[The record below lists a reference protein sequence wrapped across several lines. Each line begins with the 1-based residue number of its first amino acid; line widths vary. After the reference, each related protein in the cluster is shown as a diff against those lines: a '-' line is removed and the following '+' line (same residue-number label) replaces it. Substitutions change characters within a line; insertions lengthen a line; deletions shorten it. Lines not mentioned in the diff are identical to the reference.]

1 MKIERFI
8 LTEVTPGQV
17 GHSIGRLRREKLA
30 ERGGFEPPLRDP
42 ESRVLPLDDL
52 STIPFFQY
60 RLTTFVIFRWC
71 RARDLNPHGHKP
83 TTPSR

>member
-1 MKIERFI
+1 MKIERFV

-52 STIPFFQY
+52 STGSFFNTALPPLCFSGGAG
-60 RLTTFVIFRWC
+60 RGT
-71 RARDLNPHGHKP
+71 
-83 TTPSR
+83 

>member
-1 MKIERFI
+1 MKIERFV

-17 GHSIGRLRREKLA
+17 GHSIGRLRWEKLA

-52 STIPFFQY
+52 STIPFFHIPPYHLCDFQVVPGAG
-60 RLTTFVIFRWC
+60 LEPA
-71 RARDLNPHGHKP
+71 RA
-83 TTPSR
+83 